1 MNHPPEL
8 TASALAALCGVTP
21 AAVHVGRRRGTIPP
35 NCYELVSGS
44 YRYYFNAVEF
54 VGKAHR
60 LRRLSQREVVEL
72 VAELTISHPQ
82 AAEIVAKKAEWQ
94 KSYKARQPV

>member
-1 MNHPPEL
+1 MNPPPL

-35 NCYELVSGS
+35 NCYELIAGS
-44 YRYYFNAVEF
+44 YRYHFSAVEF

-60 LRRLSQREVVEL
+60 LRRLSQKEVVEL
-72 VAELTISHPQ
+72 VAELTVNHPA